1 MDPYKNFMVTEF
13 SVFLLTAGESEK
25 HCPQVH
31 FGFSGNPIFE
41 EDCVFSH
48 NCAKV
53 KCVAKSK
60 FGHKF
65 TMTVELKKC
74 DEHLMLTVTL
84 KDPQSD
90 LDWSHTLK
98 DGEKG
103 KLPKSFGGGV
113 VSHASLFIK
122 VGIKK
127 TNGNN
132 FNYSVSRLQA
142 CL

>member
-1 MDPYKNFMVTEF
+1 MDLHKNFTVTEF
-13 SVFLLTAGESEK
+13 LVFLLTAGESEK

-31 FGFSGNPIFE
+31 FFSGIPFPE
-41 EDCVFSH
+41 KDCVFNH

-53 KCVAKSK
+53 KCVAKGN
-60 FGHKF
+60 GHKL
-65 TMTVELKKC
+65 TMSAELKKC

-84 KDPQSD
+84 KEPQSD

-98 DGEKG
+98 DGEKA
-103 KLPKSFGGGV
+103 KLLYTFGGGA

-132 FNYSVSRLQA
+132 FNYTVNRLQA